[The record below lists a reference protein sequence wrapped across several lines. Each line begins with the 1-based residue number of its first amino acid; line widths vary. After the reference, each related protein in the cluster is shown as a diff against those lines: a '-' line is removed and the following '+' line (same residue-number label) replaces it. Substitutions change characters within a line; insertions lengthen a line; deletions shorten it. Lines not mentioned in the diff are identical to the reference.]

1 MNERLIPIV
10 VSHEHPGSEIEI
22 GGDVWE
28 FAQAMAAYQ
37 KRYRRRYPMWSEI
50 LYVLR
55 TLGYAKRVPG
65 ASWQGSETRDQGSG
79 NQAENPTT

>member
-1 MNERLIPIV
+1 MNERLIPFV
-10 VSHEHPGSEIEI
+10 VSHEHPGSEIDVRGE
-22 GGDVWE
+22 VWE

-55 TLGYAKRVPG
+55 TLGYAKVVAG
-65 ASWQGSETRDQGSG
+65 AVYGE
-79 NQAENPTT
+79 ELTTEAQRHREDKK

>member
-1 MNERLIPIV
+1 MGERLIPFAV
-10 VSHEHPGSEIEI
+10 AHEFPGSEI

-28 FAQAMAAYQ
+28 FIQAMAAYQ

-50 LYVLR
+50 LYVLQ

-65 ASWQGSETRDQGSG
+65 AVYSAISDE
-79 NQAENPTT
+79 PTSN